1 MSDKGPW
8 IHRFIVKVG
17 FWALGKA
24 TARASVIDPVIKQE
38 VNHWPE
44 GFTIT
49 LKVLPSGPAVS
60 WQKHGRKIKYL
71 GLMAQP
77 HADLT
82 VGIKNLK
89 AAVRM
94 ILAQL
99 GIARAY
105 AYRRIAI
112 EGNTMDAMV
121 LTRVLDRV
129 EAYLF
134 PRFLSKN
141 LLKQVPRFGLRE
153 YWYNTLIYLGLLL
166 P

>member
-1 MSDKGPW
+1 MSDKAPFW
-8 IHRFIVKVG
+8 QRIVVKVG

-24 TARASVIDPVIKQE
+24 AAKASAMDPVIKQE
-38 VNHWPE
+38 VSNWPE
-44 GFTIT
+44 GFRIT
-49 LKVLPSGPAVS
+49 LSVLPSGPSAS
-60 WQKHGRKIKYL
+60 WQKQGERLRYL
-71 GLMAQP
+71 GAGTSVQP
-77 HADLT
+77 DLK
-82 VGIKNLK
+82 VDIKSLK

-112 EGNTMDAMV
+112 EGNTVDAMV
-121 LTRVLDRV
+121 LTRILDRV

-141 LLKQVPRFGLRE
+141 ILKQVPRFGLRE
-153 YWYNTLIYLGLLL
+153 YWYNLLIYLGLLL

>member
-1 MSDKGPW
+1 MTSKQPL
-8 IHRFIVKVG
+8 IQRMIVSIG

-24 TARASVIDPVIKQE
+24 TARASTIDRQIKQE

-60 WQKHGRKIKYL
+60 WQKHGHKIKYL
-71 GLMAQP
+71 GMREQP
-77 HADLT
+77 DADLT
-82 VGIKNLK
+82 VMIKSLK
-89 AAVRM
+89 AATRM

-112 EGNTMDAMV
+112 EGNTVDAMV
-121 LTRVLDRV
+121 MTRILDRV

-153 YWYNTLIYLGLLL
+153 YWNNMLIYLGLVF
-166 P
+166 